1 MQHMP
6 SLKNAMTPFPYS
18 VDADA
23 SVAEALAFMR
33 EHKIRHLPVTED
45 GQLTGLVSDRDIK
58 LMLGPEF
65 AYPDASELKVS
76 DTMVADAYIVD
87 IDTRLDAVLR
97 HMAEQRLG
105 SAIVTRKGKLV
116 GVFTH
121 TDACAAFA
129 ALLESEFQPPG
140 HDAA

>member
-1 MQHMP
+1 MKQMP
-6 SLKNAMTPFPYS
+6 SIKSAMTPFPYS

-23 SVAEALAFMR
+23 SVADALAFMR
-33 EHKIRHLPVTED
+33 EHKIRHLPVTENGD
-45 GQLTGLVSDRDIK
+45 LAGLVSDRDIK

-65 AYPDASELKVS
+65 AYPDASELKVR

-87 IDTRLDAVLR
+87 INTRLDSVLR
-97 HMAEQRLG
+97 HMVEQRLG

-121 TDACAAFA
+121 TDACAALA
-129 ALLESEFQPPG
+129 ELLEREFQEPG
-140 HDAA
+140 NNAA